1 MVTTELRKQPTI
13 LWILIFA
20 VSMGFFESSI
30 VVYLREIYY
39 PDGFVFPLH
48 PIEPRIGA
56 TEIIR
61 EFFSLVM
68 IISVAILAKRSFYE
82 RFANFLFIFAIWD
95 IFYYIFLKL
104 ILGWPTSLATWDILF
119 LIPLPWT
126 SPVIAPIIIS
136 LIMIGLAFVIYRF
149 HHLNKAFEIKIREW
163 IILIG
168 GAVIIFIS
176 FLLDFLRFFI
186 TNFEKYSHHPV
197 LERLRIA
204 SGEYHPSS
212 FNWIVY
218 LIGVITLI
226 IAIVLIYKTNEH
238 KKRKLNFKE

>member
-1 MVTTELRKQPTI
+1 MVTTEPRKQLTI
-13 LWILIFA
+13 LWIFIFA
-20 VSMGFFESSI
+20 ISMGFFESSI

-39 PDGFVFPLH
+39 PDGFAFPLH
-48 PIEPRIGA
+48 QIKPDIA
-56 TEIIR
+56 VTEIIR

-104 ILGWPTSLATWDILF
+104 ILGWPASIVTWDILF

-136 LIMIGLAFVIYRF
+136 LIMITLALVIYKC
-149 HHLNKAFEIKIREW
+149 HQINKSFEIKVREW

-168 GAVIIFIS
+168 GAIIIFVS
-176 FLLDFLRFFI
+176 FILDFLRYFI
-186 TNFEKYSHHPV
+186 HNFEKYSHHLA
-197 LERLRIA
+197 LERLHIA
-204 SGEYHPSS
+204 SGEYYPTS
-212 FNWIVY
+212 FNWVVY
-218 LIGVITLI
+218 LIGVVTLI
-226 IAIVLIYKTNEH
+226 IAIILIYRVNTKQQ
-238 KKRKLNFKE
+238 

>member
-1 MVTTELRKQPTI
+1 MVNSQLRKQPTI
-13 LWILIFA
+13 LWVLIFA

-30 VVYLREIYY
+30 VVYMREIYY
-39 PDGFVFPLH
+39 PDGFSFPLH
-48 PIEPRIGA
+48 QIEPQIA
-56 TEIIR
+56 LTELIR

-68 IISVAILAKRSFYE
+68 IISVAILAKLSFYE

-104 ILGWPTSLATWDILF
+104 ILGWPASLATWDILF

-136 LIMIGLAFVIYRF
+136 FIMIALALVIYRF
-149 HHLNKAFEIKIREW
+149 HHINKSFEIKVREW
-163 IILIG
+163 MILIG
-168 GAVIIFIS
+168 GAVIIFVSFIS
-176 FLLDFLRFFI
+176 DFLRFFI
-186 TNFEKYSHHPV
+186 HNFEQYNHYQA
-197 LERLRIA
+197 LEQLRIA
-204 SGEYHPSS
+204 SGEYHPGS

-218 LIGVITLI
+218 LVGVLILI

-238 KKRKLNFKE
+238 KQREINFKQ